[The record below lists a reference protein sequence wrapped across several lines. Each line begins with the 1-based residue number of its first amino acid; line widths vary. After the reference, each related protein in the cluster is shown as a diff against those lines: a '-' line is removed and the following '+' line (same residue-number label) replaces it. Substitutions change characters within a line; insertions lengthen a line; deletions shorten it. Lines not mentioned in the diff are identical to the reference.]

1 MEDLPF
7 IPSLRR
13 SGKSGGY
20 KFLKNINLV
29 NLLGGNM
36 GKDSALG
43 HDPLSWMKMTKEN
56 KKSLSSED
64 ANAAGQ
70 NAGKAEQQP
79 SIQTTP
85 KQRIPFPTGN
95 SKAQFVSKK
104 SPPSPS
110 NVTNN
115 PAAPKPKVVIG
126 RLYEKPSP
134 EKVKSVQ
141 RNENE
146 VQETRRSVE
155 PSIPV
160 SRTIQPINRI
170 APEINRT
177 PVSTAASHFSTYIIV
192 GYTALLLILGYFVY
206 SDLSKRTSRIEAKI
220 MAIEKTLREKAVA
233 DLE

>member
-43 HDPLSWMKMTKEN
+43 HDPLSWMKMAKEN
-56 KKSLSSED
+56 KKSLSPED

-79 SIQTTP
+79 SIQTMP
-85 KQRIPFPTGN
+85 KQQIPFPTGN
-95 SKAQFVSKK
+95 SKVQFVSKK
-104 SPPSPS
+104 APPSPS

-220 MAIEKTLREKAVA
+220 IAIEKTLRGK
-233 DLE
+233 